1 MRIWA
6 LIPLFFAL
14 PSIAVNWS
22 DTRGHSFNI
31 VVSGREEILEQC
43 ARSGIEV
50 RYRYQIHACKKRSW
64 WFDRCRD
71 DAELVQSLQYDPISE
86 NIRVMTDRMGDSIA
100 PEITHVATIE
110 EAFDAI
116 STIKGVP
123 LASIDSESKSSDDRD
138 YVSVRLISDCKGE
151 YSQVAKRIS
160 TILTLGLIKVGSFD
174 SGWVD
179 FELHSGSQQKK

>member
-1 MRIWA
+1 MLKLVA
-6 LIPLFFAL
+6 FIPLIFAL

-22 DTRGHSFNI
+22 DSRSQAFNI

-50 RYRYQIHACKKRSW
+50 RYRYQIHACKRRSW

-71 DAELVQSLQYDPISE
+71 DLELVRSLQYDPISE
-86 NIRVMTDRMGDSIA
+86 NIRVMSDQMGDSIA
-100 PEITHVATIE
+100 PKTTYVATID
-110 EAFDAI
+110 EAFDSIGFIPGI
-116 STIKGVP
+116 SLDKLNSGVV
-123 LASIDSESKSSDDRD
+123 SGGDRT
-138 YVSVRLISDCKGE
+138 YVSVRVLSDCKGE
-151 YSQVAKRIS
+151 YSQIGMRIS

-179 FELHSGSQQKK
+179 FELQKGP